1 MSRYEKYLIERG
13 SLNRAAMTVAI
24 DEILYG
30 GDFIMERGRMKK
42 FCIYG
47 RVSVDNGWYLC
58 KSGVGEDELA
68 KWLAHYRKTWR
79 YVKGVSYDE

>member
-1 MSRYEKYLIERG
+1 MGR
-13 SLNRAAMTVAI
+13 
-24 DEILYG
+24 
-30 GDFIMERGRMKK
+30 RMKK

-68 KWLAHYRKTWR
+68 KWLAYCRKTWR
-79 YVKGVSYDE
+79 YVKGISYDE

>member
-1 MSRYEKYLIERG
+1 
-13 SLNRAAMTVAI
+13 
-24 DEILYG
+24 
-30 GDFIMERGRMKK
+30 MKK

-68 KWLAHYRKTWR
+68 YYRKTWH